1 MKPIKGIALDVD
13 GVLTDG
19 TFTWGVD
26 GGEYK
31 SFSFTDI
38 MGISIAKK
46 AGIVFAIISGENTPH
61 IDYYANKMGITDVFK
76 GCKDKASALR
86 KYAIANGLEL
96 SEVCFMG
103 DDVNDLSAMELA
115 GFSAAPDNAH
125 EKVKLEVDYVT
136 KKGGGNGAVRELI
149 DLLINSDS

>member
-19 TFTWGVD
+19 TFTWDVD

-61 IDYYANKMGITDVFK
+61 IDYYANKMGITDVF
-76 GCKDKASALR
+76 
-86 KYAIANGLEL
+86 
-96 SEVCFMG
+96 
-103 DDVNDLSAMELA
+103 
-115 GFSAAPDNAH
+115 
-125 EKVKLEVDYVT
+125 
-136 KKGGGNGAVRELI
+136 
-149 DLLINSDS
+149 